1 VLKRGR
7 GEGWVVFAGVV
18 LMLAGAFNVIDGLV
32 ALLNDDYFR
41 KELLFS
47 DLGTWGVVVLCIG
60 ILQIA
65 AGLGVLARATWAILV
80 GILFVFVNSLVQL
93 AWFAHF
99 PLWSGAILVLNLF
112 LLYALMV
119 PATAED

>member
-1 VLKRGR
+1 MLKRGP

-32 ALLNDDYFR
+32 ALTKDEYFR
-41 KELLFS
+41 DELLFA
-47 DLGTWGVVVLCIG
+47 DVGTWGAVVLGIG
-60 ILQIA
+60 LVQIV
-65 AGLGVLARATWAILV
+65 AGAGVLARATWAILL
-80 GILFVFVNSLVQL
+80 GILFVFANSLVQL

-112 LLYALMV
+112 LLYALLV